1 LRLHFNNS
9 PLLNGSLIPNDSVNF
24 TVREFDAVPKLAAKI
39 SNYSLLVQTSTQQF
53 NLPSSISPTPS
64 TTSSD
69 SSWLVYVGTSAVV
82 IAVLAFAALVFAR
95 KRKKQSLPNVVPFL
109 SNIVQDCCR
118 EDKNNL

>member
-95 KRKKQSLPNVVPFL
+95 KRKKQSLPKTSYRFSPT
-109 SNIVQDCCR
+109 
-118 EDKNNL
+118 